1 MRIKVFKQIIIDA
14 WRSIKLGY
22 LSSRHDRFGE
32 FHDSSCILMPF
43 YGNKSNIFMEEDTNI
58 GENATFVNSHG
69 RFFLKKFS
77 TIGPHLMVIA
87 QNHNYFK
94 VGKYPGCKDWQSGS
108 IPDDV
113 HVDDYVWIG
122 ANVTLCPG
130 VHIPRGCIVAA
141 GSVCVKS
148 REYLPYTVIGGN
160 PAKMIKYRL
169 SLEEQLEQENLVVPP
184 PERIPEGVLRYNWNK
199 FMRQT

>member
-1 MRIKVFKQIIIDA
+1 
-14 WRSIKLGY
+14 
-22 LSSRHDRFGE
+22 
-32 FHDSSCILMPF
+32 
-43 YGNKSNIFMEEDTNI
+43 
-58 GENATFVNSHG
+58 
-69 RFFLKKFS
+69 
-77 TIGPHLMVIA
+77 MVIA

-184 PERIPEGVLRYNWNK
+184 PERIPEGVLRHNWNK
-199 FMRQT
+199 FMRHTQRLVVQGVNFPCDNAFYGLIPDRCFMNIKNEVYQKYQFNQIIFNILKQNNNQL